1 MSTRWLLRREPALDG
16 LLGSWDMAY
25 SLILTIPQGAGGA
38 NTLLAKGKQK
48 TERVIREGLY
58 ERLYIENIF
67 AEITAAV
74 P

>member
-48 TERVIREGLY
+48 TERVIREGL
-58 ERLYIENIF
+58 L
-67 AEITAAV
+67 
-74 P
+74 